1 MVWLCDPRDG
11 YCGVDDWY
19 EETCEEHNT
28 GYDDDDCCDDCDK
41 DDDDDDNDDDMMDV
55 DFEDMLDDDMMDV
68 DLEDMLDGFNQFID
82 NYQETIDMLPEDS

>member
-1 MVWLCDPRDG
+1 
-11 YCGVDDWY
+11 
-19 EETCEEHNT
+19 
-28 GYDDDDCCDDCDK
+28 
-41 DDDDDDNDDDMMDV
+41 MMDV